1 MKRNKTPGCDGIS
14 TEFYIVF
21 WDLLGEKLLLAL
33 KDSYLEGELPKSLK
47 RGIIS
52 I

>member
-1 MKRNKTPGCDGIS
+1 MASLLNFISYSGICW
-14 TEFYIVF
+14 EK
-21 WDLLGEKLLLAL
+21 KLLLAL